1 MANEKWDLVSALS
14 PDEQAI
20 ERFRLQCICPI
31 DGKYGKDVDP
41 MRKYLSA
48 DAEWKMCARVQRELL
63 AARVKFGQASEKN
76 LAEVDAALP
85 KLDTLNMALLEKHKD
100 IQHDQLALLEEFGR
114 HVSLETK
121 ALLHPGTTS
130 YDILDTARSYL
141 SKEAWNECLRP
152 KVGESIDFLC
162 KIAEKS
168 VNLMQVGRTHLQ
180 NTSPISFGTN
190 ISKFAYRLAERVE
203 KCDYAFDDLRG
214 TITGIVGTGASIEM
228 VIGKGKSKA
237 FEKEVLDSLGLK
249 PDSAATQIVQK
260 ERLADVGNGIVTLM
274 SVLGDFAN
282 DVRMMYSS
290 AIQEVTSLKDEAR
303 LAGSSADAGKN
314 NPTQYENI
322 DGSTIVALSGMGVL
336 YALIQSD
343 FQRDLRGSVEAR
355 YQPQIMIAQAYESFS
370 RVVKVLDQFYIIEDN
385 LAKNLVPVRKS
396 PSEAMTA
403 ILRGEPGWAHS
414 KYGLGHD
421 FVKKMTQVSKLS
433 KRPLIDVCL
442 EDPEFVQV
450 YDTLPSD
457 KKDILNG
464 KLENYLGPYLQEC
477 QDNVNYARNVIVNRP
492 K

>member
-1 MANEKWDLVSALS
+1 MAEKWDLVSKLTL
-14 PDEQAI
+14 DEQAI
-20 ERFRLQCICPI
+20 ERFRLQCINPI
-31 DGKYGKDVDP
+31 DGKYGKEVDP
-41 MRKYLSA
+41 VRKYLSA
-48 DAEWKMCARVQRELL
+48 DAEWKMCALVQRQLL

-85 KLDTLNMALLEKHKD
+85 KLDTLNIALIEKHKD

-121 ALLHPGTTS
+121 AYLHPGTTS
-130 YDILDTARSYL
+130 YCIVDTARSYAFK
-141 SKEAWNECLRP
+141 SAWNECIRP
-152 KVGESIDFLC
+152 KVGESIESLC

-168 VNLMQVGRTHLQ
+168 VDLMQVGRTHLQ
-180 NTSPISFGTN
+180 NTSPLAFGTN

-203 KCDYAFDDLRG
+203 KCDYAFNDLRG
-214 TITGIVGTGASIEM
+214 KISGIVGTGASIEM
-228 VIGKGKSKA
+228 VIGKGKSKD

-249 PDSAATQIVQK
+249 PDPAASQIVQK
-260 ERLADVGNGIVTLM
+260 EKLADAGHSIVTLM

-290 AIQEVTSLKDEAR
+290 AIQEVTSLKDAER
-303 LAGSSADAGKN
+303 IGGSSADAGKN
-314 NPTQYENI
+314 NPIQYENI
-322 DGSTIVALSGMGVL
+322 GGSTIVALSGMSVL

-355 YQPQIMIAQAYESFS
+355 YQPGIMMAQAYESFS
-370 RVVKVLDQFYIIEDN
+370 RVVKALDQFCIIEEN
-385 LAKNLVPVRKS
+385 LAKNLEPVRKS

-403 ILRGEPGWAHS
+403 ILRGELGWIHS

-421 FVKKMTQVSKLS
+421 FVKKMTQVSKLN

-442 EDPEFVQV
+442 EDSEFVEV
-450 YDTLPSD
+450 YNTLPSF

-464 KLENYLGPYLQEC
+464 KFEEYLGPYLQDCEY
-477 QDNVNYARNVIVNRP
+477 NVTYARSVIAGKP

>member
-1 MANEKWDLVSALS
+1 MQYKNWDLVSTLS
-14 PDEQAI
+14 LDEQAI

-41 MRKYLSA
+41 VRKYLSA
-48 DAEWKMCARVQRELL
+48 DAEWKMCALIQRQLL

-85 KLDTLNMALLEKHKD
+85 KLDTLNIALLEKDSK

-114 HVSLETK
+114 HVSRETK

-130 YDILDTARSYL
+130 YDILDTARSYAF
-141 SKEAWNECLRP
+141 KTAWKECLRP
-152 KVGESIDFLC
+152 KVGESIDILC
-162 KIAEKS
+162 NIADKS
-168 VNLMQVGRTHLQ
+168 VNLLQVGRTHLQ
-180 NTSPISFGTN
+180 NTSPLSFGTN

-203 KCDYAFDDLRG
+203 KCDYAFNDLRG

-237 FEKEVLDSLGLK
+237 FELEVLNSLGLE
-249 PDSAATQIVQK
+249 PDPAASQVVQK

-274 SVLGDFAN
+274 NVLGDFAN

-290 AIQEVTSLKDEAR
+290 AIQEVTSLKDAAR
-303 LAGSSADAGKN
+303 LGGSSADAGKN
-314 NPTQYENI
+314 NPIQYENI
-322 DGSTIVALSGMGVL
+322 GGSTIVALTGMGVL

-343 FQRDLRGSVEAR
+343 FQRDLESSVEAR
-355 YQPQIMIAQAYESFS
+355 YQPGIMMAQAYESFS
-370 RVVKVLDQFYIIEDN
+370 KVVKALDQFCIIEDN
-385 LAKNLVPVRKS
+385 LARNLEPVRKS

-403 ILRGEPGWAHS
+403 ILRGEPGWIHS
-414 KYGLGHD
+414 KYGMGHD
-421 FVKKMTQVSKLS
+421 FVKKMTQTSKLS

-442 EDPEFVQV
+442 EDPEFVEV
-450 YDTLPSD
+450 YNTLPSF

-464 KLENYLGPYLQEC
+464 KFEEYLGPFLQDCEY
-477 QDNVNYARNVIVNRP
+477 NVNYARSVVANKPR
-492 K
+492 